1 MTALERVR
9 AACHHEPTDR
19 VPVGPFAG
27 FCAARLTGVSLRRY
41 VTDGQ
46 AIADAQIAL
55 QHAVGHDIVVTA
67 ADTYYLAEGFGLEV
81 EFHENA
87 LPTAKGPLLTDL
99 KDVDCLRVPDPKRDG
114 RMPVYL
120 DAVRLLSAAL
130 GDQVAIRGTGTG
142 PFSIAAYLFGM
153 QRFLMTLAEIEA
165 GEDEDER
172 HVHQLLSMTAEAS
185 TAFLKAQFE
194 AGAHI
199 LYLGDSLASA
209 DMISPAM
216 YRRFVLPYHQRIF
229 AEVNGQGAFT
239 LLHICGDN
247 TVMLDALAETGANVL
262 EIDHKMN
269 LGLCKQRIGD
279 RICLIGNLDP
289 VQTMLHGT
297 TEDVRRES
305 RRCIEQAGQGGGFI
319 LGTGCFVPYDSPLEN
334 LRAMVETSR
343 QEQIK

>member
-1 MTALERVR
+1 VNALERVCK
-9 AACHHEPTDR
+9 ACRREATDR

-27 FCAARLTGVSLRRY
+27 FCAARLTGVSLRQY
-41 VTDGQ
+41 VTDGR
-46 AIADAQIAL
+46 AIAEAQMAL
-55 QHAVGHDIVVTA
+55 QHEVGHDIVVTA
-67 ADTYYLAEGFGLEV
+67 ADTYYLAEGFGLQV

-87 LPTAKGPLLTDL
+87 LPTAKGPLLTEL
-99 KDVDCLRVPDPKRDG
+99 KEVDRLRVPDPQRDG

-120 DAVRLLSAAL
+120 DAVRLLSATL
-130 GDQVAIRGTGTG
+130 GDKVAIRGTGTG

-185 TAFLKAQFE
+185 TAFLKAQLE

-216 YRRFVLPYHQRIF
+216 FRRFVLPYHQQIF
-229 AEVNGQGAFT
+229 AQVNGHGAFT

-247 TVMLDALAETGANVL
+247 TPILDALAETGADVL

-269 LGLCKQRIGD
+269 LGSCKQKIGN
-279 RICLIGNLDP
+279 RVCLIGNLDP
-289 VQTMLHGT
+289 VQTILHGT
-297 TEDVRRES
+297 PEDVRRES
-305 RRCIEQAGQGGGFI
+305 RRCIKQAGRDSGFI
-319 LGTGCFVPYDSPLEN
+319 LGTGCFVPYDSPVEN
-334 LRAMVETSR
+334 LRAMVEITL
-343 QEQIK
+343 